1 MILPPKVVVVGD
13 VMTDVAVHVTAR
25 TLAAGSDTPARIVV
39 GGGGAGGN
47 VAAALGR
54 LGAAVGLVA
63 RVGDDGAGR
72 AALHAVER
80 TGAAL
85 HAQVDRTV
93 ATGTVVA
100 LIDVAGER
108 TMLSDRGANR
118 HLARDDLPDDWFRA
132 GAYLHL
138 SGYTLFD
145 EPARAAGVEVL
156 RRAAAVGMPISV
168 DPASWAPLQAFGAAR
183 FLSVTSAARLC
194 LPNADEAQVLT
205 GLDDPA
211 AAARRL
217 ADHYGAAVVTC
228 GAGGAVWSDGATVR
242 RQPVGDVEVLDTTG
256 AGDVFVAHYLQAT
269 IGGAAPRAALARAV
283 HGATTAVGVTG
294 ARR

>member
-1 MILPPKVVVVGD
+1 
-13 VMTDVAVHVTAR
+13 MTDVAVHVTAR
-25 TLAAGSDTPARIVV
+25 TLAAGSDIPARIVV

-63 RVGDDGAGR
+63 RVGDDGAGV
-72 AALHAVER
+72 AALHAVEQ

-118 HLARDDLPDDWFRA
+118 YLARDDLPDDWFRA

-138 SGYTLFD
+138 SGYSLFD
-145 EPARAAGVEVL
+145 EPARAAGIEVL
-156 RRAAAVGMPISV
+156 RRAAAAGMSISV

-217 ADHYGAAVVTC
+217 ADHYGTAVVTC

-242 RQPVGDVEVLDTTG
+242 RQPVDEVEVLDSTG
-256 AGDVFVAHYLQAT
+256 AGDVFVAHYLAAT
-269 IGGAAPRAALARAV
+269 IRGAAPAAALARAV
-283 HGATTAVGVTG
+283 RGAATAVGVTG
-294 ARR
+294 ARQ